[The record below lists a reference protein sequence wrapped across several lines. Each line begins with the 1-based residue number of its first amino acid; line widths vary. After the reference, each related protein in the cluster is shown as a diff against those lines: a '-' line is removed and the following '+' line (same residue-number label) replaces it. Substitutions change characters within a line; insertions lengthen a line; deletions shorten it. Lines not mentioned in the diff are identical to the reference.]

1 MSTQLTLPIDIDE
14 QRNFDDF
21 VETPNVQLVEHLKY
35 QLDQLIASPRPR
47 YHGALIWGASS
58 AGKTHLMLALAS
70 LFKQGGGRVQWLQFA
85 QGQYRLC
92 QGEPKLL
99 TIVDDIEHFTQDSA
113 AEQAKDELTPP
124 EAAEEPEKETAQVDP
139 FEEPSP
145 QQIEALNI
153 LGDYVA
159 LAKR

>member
-1 MSTQLTLPIDIDE
+1 MARRSSERINSSEKFAEIRE
-14 QRNFDDF
+14 QIEEAESRAS
-21 VETPNVQLVEHLKY
+21 VVHLAE
-35 QLDQLIASPRPR
+35 I
-47 YHGALIWGASS
+47 
-58 AGKTHLMLALAS
+58 
-70 LFKQGGGRVQWLQFA
+70 LQENEELKA
-85 QGQYRLC
+85 K
-92 QGEPKLL
+92 EEAKAA
-99 TIVDDIEHFTQDSA
+99 DSA